1 MNRDSTFKVLTLNT
15 KDSNGKEPPQ
25 QDRVYNT
32 DGLITTIS
40 AQLNG
45 LCLLMK
51 MITIRLQKFLQNLS
65 YIVMKI
71 NKVN

>member
-45 LCLLMK
+45 RFK
-51 MITIRLQKFLQNLS
+51 IYEKETGRIRHLKNLS
-65 YIVMKI
+65 YISR
-71 NKVN
+71 